1 MQVLFLPFCPKRVA
15 TAEKNLSLCD
25 LYCSARLQLRDGLPY
40 RVGRTAAAAAIVLSR
55 SSYVCAEERWVRPF
69 EDSRM
74 PCFSISLANCWYLS
88 SSQFLAWSRQLVIS
102 CLVVND
108 IAKTD
113 PTPCTCK
120 SDSSDFEI
128 SRSPSIRYRPFSLRS
143 L

>member
-15 TAEKNLSLCD
+15 TAEKKLSLCD
-25 LYCSARLQLRDGLPY
+25 LYFSARLQLRDGLPY

-74 PCFSISLANCWYLS
+74 PCFSISLANCWYLL

-113 PTPCTCK
+113 PTPCTCTV
-120 SDSSDFEI
+120 SYTHLTL
-128 SRSPSIRYRPFSLRS
+128 PTTPYV
-143 L
+143 